1 MMISYSQ
8 KITEMSH
15 YYQFSFRAL
24 NVIFTRYII
33 VKFSEKQRVQQIIR
47 RHHQKLRRGFALR
60 CSIHILFPVQV
71 TAALQ
76 TELATAA
83 MGALPQSGAGTRKM
97 STLFRIP
104 PETKLIMLYYCKPR
118 NI

>member
-1 MMISYSQ
+1 M
-8 KITEMSH
+8 
-15 YYQFSFRAL
+15 
-24 NVIFTRYII
+24 
-33 VKFSEKQRVQQIIR
+33 
-47 RHHQKLRRGFALR
+47 
-60 CSIHILFPVQV
+60 

-104 PETKLIMLYYCKPR
+104 PETKLIKCCIIANQETSNFLVALTARPATSKDGLENNSIIEFNYK
-118 NI
+118 NDKGSQ